1 MFGCLTI
8 ILTLIILKYFKN
20 NNIAD
25 ILGKVDITTLI
36 FSLFKILKIL
46 GIE

>member
-8 ILTLIILKYFKN
+8 ILILIILKYFKN

-25 ILGKVDITTLI
+25 ILGKVEITTLI
-36 FSLFKILKIL
+36 FSFFKILKI
-46 GIE
+46 